1 MKSGRATSRRFTRAA
16 AGEAAAS
23 VRHIGRHSGDESVDH
38 GRHTFPYMELHLLG
52 CRTVGEFQSDPFS
65 GSVKDNLVAALAILH
80 AAAGLQLLPY
90 KRGARGLH
98 FHKEDP
104 NTTHK
109 SCPGKNIVK
118 ADLIKAVQTEI
129 ERRNSGEHPA
139 DEGGNFGVVKTAPDN
154 PLNLRAKPSADSS
167 IVAKLN
173 NGAKVTVLGGRNI
186 GSSRW
191 LNVTAAG
198 KSGWAAA
205 NYVDIT

>member
-1 MKSGRATSRRFTRAA
+1 M
-16 AGEAAAS
+16 AGT
-23 VRHIGRHSGDESVDH
+23 HSPTWNSISWGVE
-38 GRHTFPYMELHLLG
+38 
-52 CRTVGEFQSDPFS
+52 TVGEFQSDPFS
-65 GSVKDNLVAALAILH
+65 GSIKDNLVAALAILH

-129 ERRNSGEHPA
+129 ERRNTGEHPA
-139 DEGGNFGVVKTAPDN
+139 DEGGNFGVVKTAPDD